1 VQGPLSGGIHLQENF
16 IMGLAAF
23 IRSNEEAIVAEWEA
37 FAQTYLPSAAHMD
50 RSALRDHIIGLLR
63 FIANDLET
71 SQTERERSQKAKG
84 QGPKEGGVHDSAAET
99 HADLRFTG
107 GFDTVEMISEFRA
120 LRASVIKLWRVE
132 WAKTET
138 ADILPDLLRFNE
150 AIDQVM
156 TESLSRFTNK
166 VNHSGSL
173 FIGTLVHDFRGP
185 LVAAY
190 NSAQALVMR
199 GKLDAEQVKLVSQI
213 ETSTSRISGLVSNL
227 IDAVLI
233 RLDKGMPIAPAPMD
247 IGTAVQ
253 EAAKEVQ
260 AAHPDRNI
268 LIETS
273 GDLKGEWDR
282 ARVGQVL
289 SNLIGNAVLHGLKTS
304 AIAVAAKGAGQEV
317 VLSVHNEGA
326 IPPDVVATVFD
337 PLPRGEDEN
346 QIQNEKARL
355 DLGLFITKGIVTAHG
370 GKITVTSSEEE
381 GTAFTVQLPRKNR
394 K

>member
-1 VQGPLSGGIHLQENF
+1 ME
-16 IMGLAAF
+16 LAAF
-23 IRSNEEAIVAEWEA
+23 IRSKEEAIVAEWEA
-37 FAQTYLPSAAHMD
+37 FAQTYLPSAAQMD

-63 FIANDLET
+63 FIAHDLET
-71 SQTERERSQKAKG
+71 SQTERERSEKAKG
-84 QGPKEGGVHDSAAET
+84 QGPKEGGANDSAAET

-120 LRASVIKLWRVE
+120 LRASVIKLWRAE
-132 WAKTET
+132 WAKSET
-138 ADILPDLLRFNE
+138 VDILPDLLRFNE

-156 TESLSRFTNK
+156 TESLSRFTDK

-173 FIGTLVHDFRGP
+173 FVGTLVHDFRGP
-185 LVAAY
+185 LVAVY
-190 NSAQALVMR
+190 NSAQALAAK
-199 GKLDAEQVKLVSQI
+199 GKLDDEQVKLVSEI
-213 ETSTSRISGLVSNL
+213 ETSTARIGRLVSSL
-227 IDAVLI
+227 IDAVRI
-233 RLDKGMPIAPAPMD
+233 RLAKGMPIAPAPMD
-247 IGTAVQ
+247 MGTAVQ

-260 AAHPDRNI
+260 AAHPGRTI
-268 LIETS
+268 SIETS
-273 GDLKGEWDR
+273 GDLEGEWDR

-317 VLSVHNEGA
+317 MLSVHNDGA
-326 IPPDVVATVFD
+326 IPADAMATVFD

-346 QIQNEKARL
+346 RIQSEKAKL

-381 GTAFTVQLPRKNR
+381 GTAFTVHLPRKNS
-394 K
+394 KS